1 MEIKLNVYKSGE
13 IVKTY
18 RTETYEIM
26 FGTVEDLLGVIDFD
40 KIQKGTDTEVLL
52 AVTKA
57 IPKVFGLVKPLLK
70 DVFPGITD
78 DELKNCRVKEIA
90 KVLIDI
96 AKFTISDI
104 GAGNSKN

>member
-52 AVTKA
+52 AVAKA
-57 IPKVFGLVKPLLK
+57 IPKAFSLVKPLLK
-70 DVFPGITD
+70 DVFPG
-78 DELKNCRVKEIA
+78 KNCRVKEIA